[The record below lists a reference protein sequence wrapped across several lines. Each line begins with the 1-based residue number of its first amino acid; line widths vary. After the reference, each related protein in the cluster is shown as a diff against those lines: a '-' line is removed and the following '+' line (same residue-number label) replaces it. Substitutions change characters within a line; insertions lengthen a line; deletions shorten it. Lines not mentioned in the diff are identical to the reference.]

1 MKKVGFLHSIQL
13 KFIIIYILLLVI
25 AVQVIGSYVA
35 REVETELLGNFKDSV
50 NDRIRLLSYNVEEA
64 FQKERSEDDSDE
76 PTLQED
82 VQNIV
87 NDMERSSATTIQVL
101 NEQGRVLGTNDYVN
115 HEVVGKK
122 ITEPIVQ
129 NALKFQTATDNTL
142 LDSKTGE
149 RIFVRVEPIVVNEHG
164 EEDDDGDVQGAI
176 YLETSLEGV
185 YSQLAGINDIFLK
198 GSGIALIVSIL
209 LGILVARAITKP
221 IVEMR
226 RQAQTMARGDFSQK
240 VKVYGKDEISQLAVT
255 FNHLNDR
262 LKHSIATTEQEQRKL
277 SSVLEHMSEGV
288 IATDEKGEISLI
300 NEAAGQFFRQN
311 PNSLIGKDLVNLLA
325 LDDQVQNFSELQ
337 ESGSVIL
344 DFSQGEDEVFLVR
357 ANFSTIYDQH
367 VNSPPSGLI
376 AVLSDVTEDE
386 KVERERREFVSN
398 VSHELRTP
406 LTTLRSYLETLTD
419 GAWKDEKL
427 APKFLEVTQNET
439 ERMIRMVNSL
449 LQLSR
454 VDSKEMSLSRE
465 NLDFRPF
472 LMNVIERF
480 EMNAKDSNIH
490 FIKEIPEGEF
500 TVWIDPDRMTQV
512 LDNIISNAIKYSPE
526 GGNITVQLRHQMT
539 QIVVSVRDE
548 GIGIAYDKLEKIFD
562 RFYRV
567 DKARTRKFGGTGL
580 GLAIT
585 QELIE
590 LHYGEI
596 WARSIEGKGTVISF
610 TLPLVQG
617 KRGKNI

>member
-344 DFSQGEDEVFLVR
+344 DFSQGEDEFFLVR

-490 FIKEIPEGEF
+490 FIKEIPEG
-500 TVWIDPDRMTQV
+500 
-512 LDNIISNAIKYSPE
+512 
-526 GGNITVQLRHQMT
+526 
-539 QIVVSVRDE
+539 
-548 GIGIAYDKLEKIFD
+548 
-562 RFYRV
+562 
-567 DKARTRKFGGTGL
+567 GTGTPVQIDTT
-580 GLAIT
+580 LAMSST
-585 QELIE
+585 VTSE
-590 LHYGEI
+590 
-596 WARSIEGKGTVISF
+596 SI
-610 TLPLVQG
+610 
-617 KRGKNI
+617 